1 MGGEANLT
9 STERWGCELKP
20 GIWNWDG
27 VQTEIP
33 QKSNLEGEGES
44 DMGYQ
49 YGRAYKYIT
58 LGIPL
63 KK

>member
-1 MGGEANLT
+1 VGLLT
-9 STERWGCELKP
+9 KTRYLELEWCSNRDSTEIE
-20 GIWNWDG
+20 
-27 VQTEIP
+27 
-33 QKSNLEGEGES
+33 SGEGES